1 MAFFFRK
8 KKEDE
13 LPELPPLPPL
23 PEEEGMEQQEFSM
36 NEEENI
42 SPAGLPPF
50 PPPIQAPATMPP
62 RLMPLPRPAGI
73 TETATVFV
81 KIDKYKEIMQMVD
94 SMNTKLEDLR
104 HNLDKI
110 SAIKQRESEII
121 QGWNALLSESKAK
134 IDELNRKLLRP
145 GEA

>member
-8 KKEDE
+8 KKEDD

-23 PEEEGMEQQEFSM
+23 PEEGMEQQEFPM
-36 NEEENI
+36 DEEAM
-42 SPAGLPPF
+42 PPLP
-50 PPPIQAPATMPP
+50 QSQSPATMPLPMMP
-62 RLMPLPRPAGI
+62 RFQKPMGI
-73 TETATVFV
+73 PETATVFV
-81 KIDKYKEIMQMVD
+81 KIDKYKEIMHMVD

-145 GEA
+145 GDA

>member
-1 MAFFFRK
+1 MAFFFKK

-13 LPELPPLPPL
+13 LLDLPPLPPL
-23 PEEEGMEQQEFSM
+23 PEDEGMEQQGFPM
-36 NEEENI
+36 DEEE
-42 SPAGLPPF
+42 SQGMPPLPPMQAPPAM
-50 PPPIQAPATMPP
+50 PPPQMPRFQKP
-62 RLMPLPRPAGI
+62 MGI
-73 TETATVFV
+73 PETATVFV

-121 QGWNALLSESKAK
+121 QGWNAMLSESKTK